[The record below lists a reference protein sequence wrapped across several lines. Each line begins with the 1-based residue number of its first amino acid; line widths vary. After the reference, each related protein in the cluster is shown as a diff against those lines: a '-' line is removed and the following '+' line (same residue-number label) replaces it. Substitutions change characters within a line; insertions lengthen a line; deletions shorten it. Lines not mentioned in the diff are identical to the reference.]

1 MTPAE
6 LKAFILAL
14 AIDHPARVAFLAAND
29 ATCAA
34 LLSAKT
40 QPGNVPTVEIS
51 RWIYDTGVYGKASV
65 VTAAPLP
72 ADAPGQQLYGLC
84 RTIMGMMRDLPDVNV
99 KAVSFQQ
106 GMAVFVAIG
115 WIDQATADQITAMGD
130 NRLTLAA
137 VSATQVGE
145 ARNNG

>member
-1 MTPAE
+1 MTPTE

-14 AIDHPARVAFLAAND
+14 AVDHPARVAFLAAND
-29 ATCAA
+29 EACAA
-34 LLSAKT
+34 LLSTRT

-65 VTAAPLP
+65 MTASPVP
-72 ADAPGQQLYGLC
+72 ADGPGQQLYGLC

-106 GMAVFVAIG
+106 GMAVFVASG
-115 WIDQATADQITAMGD
+115 WIDQATADAITALGD
-130 NRLTLAA
+130 NRLPLHAS
-137 VSATQVGE
+137 SAHDVGN
-145 ARNNG
+145 ARNLG